1 MRFPTWSI
9 ASVGRTSAEIC
20 REGSSARTFFTGI
33 LMWGVGIGCFNA
45 SFHNFIVDEYHIS
58 GLDRGILE
66 FMREMPGVLL
76 VCVLAAMSRF
86 SDWRVLRIGT
96 VISILAAGLLLLPV
110 PWAGAVALITFWSLG
125 DHTVMPVRQ
134 SLALMLA
141 KDGKGGESLGFM
153 TSMINAGTVIGSLI
167 VATVFFGGRHL
178 ASNISPR
185 ALYDVV
191 FVLVMILL
199 SVSVVFSM
207 RKSEPGER
215 MRRRPR
221 FYFDRKYAK
230 FYALELFYGARKQVF
245 FTFGP
250 FVLITVY
257 GMRTQHVAMLFALSA
272 FLTALWGGRLIGR
285 LADCWG
291 YRNIMI
297 WDTVVLAGVCLL
309 YGFAKDLFSAPV
321 ALAVVCVNYVMDM
334 ILSNC
339 SIATNLYARTL
350 SHSQE
355 ELSAT
360 LSSGI
365 SINHVVTVFYSLLG
379 GYIFDRFGPGVLFAT
394 AAVMALCNSAFAL
407 TVPKPST
414 GGNRATP
421 DSRTA
426 QATRPSTSMPRPDR
440 QP

>member
-1 MRFPTWSI
+1 MWSI
-9 ASVGRTSAEIC
+9 RSVCMDVC
-20 REGSSARTFFTGI
+20 RGGSGARTFFTGI
-33 LMWGVGIGCFNA
+33 LMWGVGMGCFNA
-45 SFHNFIVDEYHIS
+45 SFHNFIVDEYHI
-58 GLDRGILE
+58 GGFDRGVLE

-96 VISILAAGLLLLPV
+96 VVSILAAGLLLLPV

-125 DHTVMPVRQ
+125 EHTVMPVRQ

-153 TSMINAGTVIGSLI
+153 TSMINAGTVAGSLI
-167 VATVFFGGRHL
+167 VAAVFFCGRHFAADL
-178 ASNISPR
+178 AQR
-185 ALYDVV
+185 TLYDAV
-191 FVLVMILL
+191 FVLVMLL
-199 SVSVVFSM
+199 LAVSVAFSM
-207 RKSEPGER
+207 RRSEPGER

-257 GMRTQHVAMLFALSA
+257 GMRTQHVAVLFAFSA
-272 FLTALWGGRLIGR
+272 FLTALWGGRLVGR
-285 LADCWG
+285 LADVWG
-291 YRNIMI
+291 YRNVMI

-309 YGFAKDLFSAPV
+309 YGFAKDVFPAPV
-321 ALAVVCVNYVMDM
+321 ALAVVCVNYVLDA

-350 SHSQE
+350 SRSQE

-365 SINHVVTVFYSLLG
+365 SVNHVVTVFYSLLG
-379 GYIFDRFGPGVLFAT
+379 GWVFDRYGAGVLFAT

-407 TVPKPST
+407 TVPKPS
-414 GGNRATP
+414 A
-421 DSRTA
+421 
-426 QATRPSTSMPRPDR
+426 PSVR
-440 QP
+440 